1 MSRYLNFCPNVFGHV
16 GKRLDKKASVNFK
29 IYEVTIWETN
39 NYNTTL
45 LNISRSKGNQTMK
58 FDQLIEYKMRNNFI
72 KKSSQNVVEKLVPD
86 SFRND
91 RN

>member
-39 NYNTTL
+39 NYNTHTAQY
-45 LNISRSKGNQTMK
+45 KGNQTMK
-58 FDQLIEYKMRNNFI
+58 FGQLIEYKMKNNFI
-72 KKSSQNVVEKLVPD
+72 KKSYTKCGGETYPRL
-86 SFRND
+86 F
-91 RN
+91 